1 MSAFARDDQGRLCAG
16 GMPLGDIAAS
26 HGSPLYV
33 YSGDGIRDDYRR
45 FAAAVA
51 PVDGSVHFAL
61 KANSALGVI
70 GLLARHG
77 AGADIVSGG
86 EMARA
91 LAAGIPAEKIVFSG
105 VGKSAEEIGAALD
118 AGIGQINAESPQE
131 VEAISQIAAARGVQ
145 APVAL
150 RVNVDVAPKTHAKI
164 STGQRSTKFGVSTSQ
179 NEAAGLYRK
188 MAADPHIRPAG
199 LAVHIGSQIMEL
211 NPFERAYSA
220 LLSFGTA
227 LRDGG
232 LEVPVLDLGGGI
244 GVDYQ
249 DGMPTDFTAY
259 GELVS
264 RLFADSGFRL
274 GFEPGRSIVANNGVL
289 LTRVIYVKD
298 GDNKRFAI
306 VDGAMNDLLRPTLY
320 EAHHDI
326 RPVGPEGAI
335 EGPADIVGPVCETGD
350 YLGLDRMM
358 PSLAAGDCLAVMSS
372 GAYGAVM
379 ASSYNTRPP
388 AGEVMVL
395 DGKSISCGVGA
406 TSPNFLPKKSSPT
419 SVRDRGSE
427 GAAGDRIGA
436 HRHRHRRLEPF
447 TKNNLGEKFAGHRR
461 TDHAVVG
468 LYDVAA
474 KRITACRQDRHLERR
489 RVRIDCR
496 PVHQLAAQPQ
506 CVTGIIGLQI
516 DNLQLVCLRLHRQP
530 RLVEHADQARHIGR
544 DRGPLC
550 HRTDGNTENHY
561 EDDQRRQH
569 SADGTPHFTGI
580 RFGHQH
586 RRFSLPDMRADRTA
600 HRLAAVANTFAVDAK
615 HGLAIRA
622 GEKHRPCVVSW

>member
-1 MSAFARDDQGRLCAG
+1 MSAFARDDQGRLCTG

-105 VGKSAEEIGAALD
+105 VGKSAEEIGAAID

-131 VEAISQIAAARGVQ
+131 VEAISQIAAARSVQ

-179 NEAAGLYRK
+179 NEAADLYRK

-199 LAVHIGSQIMEL
+199 LAVHIGSQILEL
-211 NPFERAYSA
+211 DPFERAYSA

-227 LRDGG
+227 LRDEG

-249 DGMPTDFTAY
+249 GGTPTDFTAY
-259 GELVS
+259 GELVW
-264 RLFADSGFRL
+264 RLFADSGFQL

-306 VDGAMNDLLRPTLY
+306 VDAAMNDLLRPTLY

-358 PSLAAGDCLAVMSS
+358 PSLAAGDCLAVMSA

-388 AGEVMVL
+388 ASEVMVL
-395 DGKSISCGVGA
+395 DDEVHILRRRRDVA
-406 TSPNFLPKKSSPT
+406 ELLAEEIIPNF
-419 SVRDRGSE
+419 G
-427 GAAGDRIGA
+427 
-436 HRHRHRRLEPF
+436 
-447 TKNNLGEKFAGHRR
+447 
-461 TDHAVVG
+461 
-468 LYDVAA
+468 
-474 KRITACRQDRHLERR
+474 
-489 RVRIDCR
+489 
-496 PVHQLAAQPQ
+496 
-506 CVTGIIGLQI
+506 
-516 DNLQLVCLRLHRQP
+516 
-530 RLVEHADQARHIGR
+530 
-544 DRGPLC
+544 
-550 HRTDGNTENHY
+550 
-561 EDDQRRQH
+561 
-569 SADGTPHFTGI
+569 
-580 RFGHQH
+580 
-586 RRFSLPDMRADRTA
+586 
-600 HRLAAVANTFAVDAK
+600 
-615 HGLAIRA
+615 
-622 GEKHRPCVVSW
+622 

>member
-1 MSAFARDDQGRLCAG
+1 MS
-16 GMPLGDIAAS
+16 LGDIAAS

-105 VGKSAEEIGAALD
+105 VGKSAEEIGTALD

-131 VEAISQIAAARGVQ
+131 VEAISQIAAARGAQ

-188 MAADPHIRPAG
+188 MATDPNIRPAG
-199 LAVHIGSQIMEL
+199 LAVHIGSQIIEL
-211 NPFERAYSA
+211 DPFERAYSA
-220 LLSFGTA
+220 LLSFGTV
-227 LRDGG
+227 LRDEG

-249 DGMPTDFTAY
+249 DGTPTDFTAY

-289 LTRVIYVKD
+289 LTQVIYVKD

-358 PSLAAGDCLAVMSS
+358 PSLAAGDCLAVMSA

-395 DGKSISCGVGA
+395 DDEVHI
-406 TSPNFLPKKSSPT
+406 L
-419 SVRDRGSE
+419 
-427 GAAGDRIGA
+427 
-436 HRHRHRRLEPF
+436 RR
-447 TKNNLGEKFAGHRR
+447 RR
-461 TDHAVVG
+461 
-468 LYDVAA
+468 DVAE
-474 KRITACRQDRHLERR
+474 L
-489 RVRIDCR
+489 
-496 PVHQLAAQPQ
+496 LAEE
-506 CVTGIIGLQI
+506 IIP
-516 DNLQLVCLRLHRQP
+516 D
-530 RLVEHADQARHIGR
+530 
-544 DRGPLC
+544 
-550 HRTDGNTENHY
+550 
-561 EDDQRRQH
+561 
-569 SADGTPHFTGI
+569 
-580 RFGHQH
+580 FG
-586 RRFSLPDMRADRTA
+586 
-600 HRLAAVANTFAVDAK
+600 
-615 HGLAIRA
+615 
-622 GEKHRPCVVSW
+622 

>member
-16 GMPLGDIAAS
+16 GMPLGDIATS

-118 AGIGQINAESPQE
+118 AGIGQVNAESPQE
-131 VEAISQIAAARGVQ
+131 VEAISQIAAARSVQ

-179 NEAAGLYRK
+179 NEAADLYRK
-188 MAADPHIRPAG
+188 MAADPNIRPAG

-211 NPFERAYSA
+211 DPFERAYSA

-227 LRDGG
+227 LRDEG

-249 DGMPTDFTAY
+249 DGTPTDFTAY

-264 RLFADSGFRL
+264 RLFAGGGFRL

-306 VDGAMNDLLRPTLY
+306 VDAAMNDLLRPTLY

-358 PSLAAGDCLAVMSS
+358 PSLVAGDCLAVMSA

-395 DGKSISCGVGA
+395 DDEVHI
-406 TSPNFLPKKSSPT
+406 L
-419 SVRDRGSE
+419 
-427 GAAGDRIGA
+427 
-436 HRHRHRRLEPF
+436 
-447 TKNNLGEKFAGHRR
+447 
-461 TDHAVVG
+461 
-468 LYDVAA
+468 
-474 KRITACRQDRHLERR
+474 RR
-489 RVRIDCR
+489 RRNVAEI
-496 PVHQLAAQPQ
+496 LAEE
-506 CVTGIIGLQI
+506 IIP
-516 DNLQLVCLRLHRQP
+516 D
-530 RLVEHADQARHIGR
+530 
-544 DRGPLC
+544 
-550 HRTDGNTENHY
+550 
-561 EDDQRRQH
+561 
-569 SADGTPHFTGI
+569 
-580 RFGHQH
+580 FG
-586 RRFSLPDMRADRTA
+586 
-600 HRLAAVANTFAVDAK
+600 
-615 HGLAIRA
+615 
-622 GEKHRPCVVSW
+622 

>member
-51 PVDGSVHFAL
+51 PVDGAVHFAL

-70 GLLARHG
+70 GLLARNG

-179 NEAAGLYRK
+179 NEAAELYRE

-211 NPFERAYSA
+211 DPFERAYSA

-227 LRDGG
+227 LRDEG

-249 DGMPTDFTAY
+249 HGTPTDFTSY

-306 VDGAMNDLLRPTLY
+306 VDAAMNDLLRPTLY

-326 RPVGPEGAI
+326 QPVGPEGPI

-358 PSLAAGDCLAVMSS
+358 PSLAAGDCLAVMSA

-379 ASSYNTRPP
+379 ASNYNTRPP

-395 DGKSISCGVGA
+395 DGDVHI
-406 TSPNFLPKKSSPT
+406 L
-419 SVRDRGSE
+419 
-427 GAAGDRIGA
+427 
-436 HRHRHRRLEPF
+436 RR
-447 TKNNLGEKFAGHRR
+447 RR
-461 TDHAVVG
+461 
-468 LYDVAA
+468 DVAE
-474 KRITACRQDRHLERR
+474 L
-489 RVRIDCR
+489 
-496 PVHQLAAQPQ
+496 LAEE
-506 CVTGIIGLQI
+506 IIP
-516 DNLQLVCLRLHRQP
+516 D
-530 RLVEHADQARHIGR
+530 
-544 DRGPLC
+544 
-550 HRTDGNTENHY
+550 
-561 EDDQRRQH
+561 
-569 SADGTPHFTGI
+569 
-580 RFGHQH
+580 FG
-586 RRFSLPDMRADRTA
+586 
-600 HRLAAVANTFAVDAK
+600 
-615 HGLAIRA
+615 
-622 GEKHRPCVVSW
+622 

>member
-1 MSAFARDDQGRLCAG
+1 MSAFARDDQGRLCTG
-16 GMPLGDIAAS
+16 GMPLGDIATS

-179 NEAAGLYRK
+179 NEAADLYRK

-199 LAVHIGSQIMEL
+199 LAVHIGSQILEL
-211 NPFERAYSA
+211 DPFERAYSA

-227 LRDGG
+227 LRDEG

-249 DGMPTDFTAY
+249 DGTPTDFTAY

-264 RLFADSGFRL
+264 RLFADSGFQL

-306 VDGAMNDLLRPTLY
+306 VDAAMNDLLRPTLY

-358 PSLAAGDCLAVMSS
+358 PSLAAGDCLAVMSA

-395 DGKSISCGVGA
+395 DGEVHI
-406 TSPNFLPKKSSPT
+406 L
-419 SVRDRGSE
+419 
-427 GAAGDRIGA
+427 
-436 HRHRHRRLEPF
+436 RR
-447 TKNNLGEKFAGHRR
+447 RR
-461 TDHAVVG
+461 
-468 LYDVAA
+468 DVAE
-474 KRITACRQDRHLERR
+474 L
-489 RVRIDCR
+489 
-496 PVHQLAAQPQ
+496 LAEE
-506 CVTGIIGLQI
+506 IIP
-516 DNLQLVCLRLHRQP
+516 D
-530 RLVEHADQARHIGR
+530 
-544 DRGPLC
+544 
-550 HRTDGNTENHY
+550 
-561 EDDQRRQH
+561 
-569 SADGTPHFTGI
+569 
-580 RFGHQH
+580 FG
-586 RRFSLPDMRADRTA
+586 
-600 HRLAAVANTFAVDAK
+600 
-615 HGLAIRA
+615 
-622 GEKHRPCVVSW
+622 

>member
-1 MSAFARDDQGRLCAG
+1 MSAFTRDDQGRLCSG
-16 GMPLGDIAAS
+16 GMPLGDIAAG

-70 GLLARHG
+70 ALLAKNG

-91 LAAGIPAEKIVFSG
+91 LAAGIPAENIVFSG

-131 VEAISQIAAARGVQ
+131 VEAISQIAAARGIR

-179 NEAAGLYRK
+179 NEAADLYRK
-188 MAADPHIRPAG
+188 MAADAHIRPAG

-211 NPFERAYSA
+211 DPFERAYSA

-227 LRDGG
+227 LREEG

-249 DGMPTDFTAY
+249 HGTPTDFTAY

-264 RLFADSGFRL
+264 RLFAESGFRL

-289 LTRVIYVKD
+289 LTRVIYVKN
-298 GDNKRFAI
+298 GDNKRFVI
-306 VDGAMNDLLRPTLY
+306 VDAAMNDLLRPTLY

-326 RPVGPEGAI
+326 RPVGPEGAV

-358 PSLAAGDCLAVMSS
+358 PALVHGDCLAVMSA

-395 DGKSISCGVGA
+395 DGEVHI
-406 TSPNFLPKKSSPT
+406 L
-419 SVRDRGSE
+419 
-427 GAAGDRIGA
+427 
-436 HRHRHRRLEPF
+436 
-447 TKNNLGEKFAGHRR
+447 
-461 TDHAVVG
+461 
-468 LYDVAA
+468 
-474 KRITACRQDRHLERR
+474 RR
-489 RVRIDCR
+489 RRDIAEL
-496 PVHQLAAQPQ
+496 LAEEA
-506 CVTGIIGLQI
+506 V
-516 DNLQLVCLRLHRQP
+516 
-530 RLVEHADQARHIGR
+530 
-544 DRGPLC
+544 
-550 HRTDGNTENHY
+550 
-561 EDDQRRQH
+561 
-569 SADGTPHFTGI
+569 
-580 RFGHQH
+580 
-586 RRFSLPDMRADRTA
+586 PD
-600 HRLAAVANTFAVDAK
+600 L
-615 HGLAIRA
+615 G
-622 GEKHRPCVVSW
+622 

>member
-1 MSAFARDDQGRLCAG
+1 MSAFTRDDQGRLCSG
-16 GMPLGDIAAS
+16 GMPLGDIAAG

-70 GLLARHG
+70 ALLAKNG

-91 LAAGIPAEKIVFSG
+91 LAAGIPAENIVFSG

-131 VEAISQIAAARGVQ
+131 VEAISQIAAARGIR

-179 NEAAGLYRK
+179 NEAANLYRK
-188 MAADPHIRPAG
+188 MAADAHIRPAG

-211 NPFERAYSA
+211 DPFERAYSA

-227 LRDGG
+227 LREEG

-249 DGMPTDFTAY
+249 HGTPTDFTAY

-298 GDNKRFAI
+298 GDNKRFVI
-306 VDGAMNDLLRPTLY
+306 VDAAMNDLLRPTLY

-326 RPVGPEGAI
+326 RPVGPEGAV

-358 PSLAAGDCLAVMSS
+358 PALVHGDCLAVMSA

-395 DGKSISCGVGA
+395 DGEVHI
-406 TSPNFLPKKSSPT
+406 L
-419 SVRDRGSE
+419 
-427 GAAGDRIGA
+427 
-436 HRHRHRRLEPF
+436 
-447 TKNNLGEKFAGHRR
+447 
-461 TDHAVVG
+461 
-468 LYDVAA
+468 
-474 KRITACRQDRHLERR
+474 RR
-489 RVRIDCR
+489 RRDIAEL
-496 PVHQLAAQPQ
+496 LAEEA
-506 CVTGIIGLQI
+506 V
-516 DNLQLVCLRLHRQP
+516 
-530 RLVEHADQARHIGR
+530 
-544 DRGPLC
+544 
-550 HRTDGNTENHY
+550 
-561 EDDQRRQH
+561 
-569 SADGTPHFTGI
+569 
-580 RFGHQH
+580 
-586 RRFSLPDMRADRTA
+586 PD
-600 HRLAAVANTFAVDAK
+600 L
-615 HGLAIRA
+615 G
-622 GEKHRPCVVSW
+622 

>member
-51 PVDGSVHFAL
+51 PVDGAVHFAL

-70 GLLARHG
+70 SLLARHG

-179 NEAAGLYRK
+179 NEAAELYRE

-211 NPFERAYSA
+211 DPFERAYSA

-227 LRDGG
+227 LRDEG

-249 DGMPTDFTAY
+249 HGAPTDFTAY

-306 VDGAMNDLLRPTLY
+306 VDAAMNDLLRPTLY

-326 RPVGPEGAI
+326 QPVGPEGPI

-358 PSLAAGDCLAVMSS
+358 PSLAAGDCLAVMSA

-379 ASSYNTRPP
+379 ASNYNTRPP

-395 DGKSISCGVGA
+395 DGDIHI
-406 TSPNFLPKKSSPT
+406 L
-419 SVRDRGSE
+419 
-427 GAAGDRIGA
+427 
-436 HRHRHRRLEPF
+436 RR
-447 TKNNLGEKFAGHRR
+447 RR
-461 TDHAVVG
+461 
-468 LYDVAA
+468 DVAE
-474 KRITACRQDRHLERR
+474 L
-489 RVRIDCR
+489 
-496 PVHQLAAQPQ
+496 LAEE
-506 CVTGIIGLQI
+506 IIP
-516 DNLQLVCLRLHRQP
+516 D
-530 RLVEHADQARHIGR
+530 
-544 DRGPLC
+544 
-550 HRTDGNTENHY
+550 
-561 EDDQRRQH
+561 
-569 SADGTPHFTGI
+569 
-580 RFGHQH
+580 FG
-586 RRFSLPDMRADRTA
+586 
-600 HRLAAVANTFAVDAK
+600 
-615 HGLAIRA
+615 
-622 GEKHRPCVVSW
+622 

>member
-199 LAVHIGSQIMEL
+199 LAVHIGSQILEL
-211 NPFERAYSA
+211 DPFERAYSA

-227 LRDGG
+227 LRDEG
-232 LEVPVLDLGGGI
+232 LEVPVLDLGGGM

-249 DGMPTDFTAY
+249 DGTPTDFTAY

-264 RLFADSGFRL
+264 RLFADSGFQL

-306 VDGAMNDLLRPTLY
+306 VDAAMNDLLRPTLY

-358 PSLAAGDCLAVMSS
+358 PSLAAGDCLAVMSA

-395 DGKSISCGVGA
+395 DGEVHI
-406 TSPNFLPKKSSPT
+406 L
-419 SVRDRGSE
+419 
-427 GAAGDRIGA
+427 
-436 HRHRHRRLEPF
+436 RR
-447 TKNNLGEKFAGHRR
+447 RR
-461 TDHAVVG
+461 
-468 LYDVAA
+468 DVAE
-474 KRITACRQDRHLERR
+474 L
-489 RVRIDCR
+489 
-496 PVHQLAAQPQ
+496 LAEE
-506 CVTGIIGLQI
+506 IIP
-516 DNLQLVCLRLHRQP
+516 D
-530 RLVEHADQARHIGR
+530 
-544 DRGPLC
+544 
-550 HRTDGNTENHY
+550 
-561 EDDQRRQH
+561 
-569 SADGTPHFTGI
+569 
-580 RFGHQH
+580 FG
-586 RRFSLPDMRADRTA
+586 
-600 HRLAAVANTFAVDAK
+600 
-615 HGLAIRA
+615 
-622 GEKHRPCVVSW
+622 

>member
-33 YSGDGIRDDYRR
+33 YSGDGIRNDYRR

-70 GLLARHG
+70 GLLAQHG

-179 NEAAGLYRK
+179 NEAADLYRK

-199 LAVHIGSQIMEL
+199 LAVHIGSQILEL
-211 NPFERAYSA
+211 DPFERAYSA

-227 LRDGG
+227 LRDEG

-249 DGMPTDFTAY
+249 DGTPTDFTAY

-264 RLFADSGFRL
+264 RLFAGRGFRL

-298 GDNKRFAI
+298 GDNKRFVI
-306 VDGAMNDLLRPTLY
+306 VDAAMNDLLRPTLY

-358 PSLAAGDCLAVMSS
+358 PSLAAGDCLAVMSA

-395 DGKSISCGVGA
+395 DGEVHI
-406 TSPNFLPKKSSPT
+406 L
-419 SVRDRGSE
+419 
-427 GAAGDRIGA
+427 
-436 HRHRHRRLEPF
+436 RR
-447 TKNNLGEKFAGHRR
+447 RR
-461 TDHAVVG
+461 
-468 LYDVAA
+468 DVAE
-474 KRITACRQDRHLERR
+474 L
-489 RVRIDCR
+489 
-496 PVHQLAAQPQ
+496 LAEE
-506 CVTGIIGLQI
+506 IIP
-516 DNLQLVCLRLHRQP
+516 D
-530 RLVEHADQARHIGR
+530 
-544 DRGPLC
+544 
-550 HRTDGNTENHY
+550 
-561 EDDQRRQH
+561 
-569 SADGTPHFTGI
+569 
-580 RFGHQH
+580 FG
-586 RRFSLPDMRADRTA
+586 
-600 HRLAAVANTFAVDAK
+600 
-615 HGLAIRA
+615 
-622 GEKHRPCVVSW
+622 

>member
-105 VGKSAEEIGAALD
+105 VGKSAEEISAALD
-118 AGIGQINAESPQE
+118 AGISQINAESPQE
-131 VEAISQIAAARGVQ
+131 VEVISQIAAARGVQ

-211 NPFERAYSA
+211 DPFERAYSA

-227 LRDGG
+227 LRDEG

-249 DGMPTDFTAY
+249 DGTPTDFTAY

-264 RLFADSGFRL
+264 RLFADSGFQL

-306 VDGAMNDLLRPTLY
+306 VDAAMNDLLRPTLY

-358 PSLAAGDCLAVMSS
+358 PSLAAGDCLAVMSA

-395 DGKSISCGVGA
+395 DGEVHI
-406 TSPNFLPKKSSPT
+406 L
-419 SVRDRGSE
+419 
-427 GAAGDRIGA
+427 
-436 HRHRHRRLEPF
+436 RR
-447 TKNNLGEKFAGHRR
+447 RR
-461 TDHAVVG
+461 
-468 LYDVAA
+468 DVAE
-474 KRITACRQDRHLERR
+474 L
-489 RVRIDCR
+489 
-496 PVHQLAAQPQ
+496 LAEE
-506 CVTGIIGLQI
+506 IIP
-516 DNLQLVCLRLHRQP
+516 D
-530 RLVEHADQARHIGR
+530 
-544 DRGPLC
+544 
-550 HRTDGNTENHY
+550 
-561 EDDQRRQH
+561 
-569 SADGTPHFTGI
+569 
-580 RFGHQH
+580 FG
-586 RRFSLPDMRADRTA
+586 
-600 HRLAAVANTFAVDAK
+600 
-615 HGLAIRA
+615 
-622 GEKHRPCVVSW
+622 

>member
-51 PVDGSVHFAL
+51 PVDGAVHFAL

-70 GLLARHG
+70 GLLARNG

-105 VGKSAEEIGAALD
+105 VGKSAEEIGAALA

-131 VEAISQIAAARGVQ
+131 VEAISQIAAARGMQ

-179 NEAAGLYRK
+179 NEAADLYRK

-211 NPFERAYSA
+211 DPFERAYTA

-227 LRDGG
+227 LRDEG

-249 DGMPTDFTAY
+249 DGTPTDFTAY

-306 VDGAMNDLLRPTLY
+306 VDAAMNDLLRPTLY

-358 PSLAAGDCLAVMSS
+358 PSLAAGDCLAVMSA

-395 DGKSISCGVGA
+395 DGDVHV
-406 TSPNFLPKKSSPT
+406 L
-419 SVRDRGSE
+419 
-427 GAAGDRIGA
+427 
-436 HRHRHRRLEPF
+436 RR
-447 TKNNLGEKFAGHRR
+447 RR
-461 TDHAVVG
+461 
-468 LYDVAA
+468 DVAE
-474 KRITACRQDRHLERR
+474 L
-489 RVRIDCR
+489 
-496 PVHQLAAQPQ
+496 LAEE
-506 CVTGIIGLQI
+506 IIP
-516 DNLQLVCLRLHRQP
+516 D
-530 RLVEHADQARHIGR
+530 
-544 DRGPLC
+544 
-550 HRTDGNTENHY
+550 
-561 EDDQRRQH
+561 
-569 SADGTPHFTGI
+569 
-580 RFGHQH
+580 FG
-586 RRFSLPDMRADRTA
+586 
-600 HRLAAVANTFAVDAK
+600 
-615 HGLAIRA
+615 
-622 GEKHRPCVVSW
+622 

>member
-1 MSAFARDDQGRLCAG
+1 MSAFARDNQGRLCAG
-16 GMPLGDIAAS
+16 GMPLGDIATS

-51 PVDGSVHFAL
+51 PVDGSVYFAL

-199 LAVHIGSQIMEL
+199 LAVHIGSQILEL
-211 NPFERAYSA
+211 DPFERAYSA

-227 LRDGG
+227 LRDEG
-232 LEVPVLDLGGGI
+232 LEVPVLDLGGGM

-249 DGMPTDFTAY
+249 DGTPTDFTTY

-264 RLFADSGFRL
+264 RLFADSGFQL

-358 PSLAAGDCLAVMSS
+358 PSLAAGDCLAVMSA

-395 DGKSISCGVGA
+395 DDEVHI
-406 TSPNFLPKKSSPT
+406 L
-419 SVRDRGSE
+419 
-427 GAAGDRIGA
+427 
-436 HRHRHRRLEPF
+436 RR
-447 TKNNLGEKFAGHRR
+447 RR
-461 TDHAVVG
+461 
-468 LYDVAA
+468 DVAE
-474 KRITACRQDRHLERR
+474 L
-489 RVRIDCR
+489 
-496 PVHQLAAQPQ
+496 LAEE
-506 CVTGIIGLQI
+506 IIP
-516 DNLQLVCLRLHRQP
+516 D
-530 RLVEHADQARHIGR
+530 
-544 DRGPLC
+544 
-550 HRTDGNTENHY
+550 
-561 EDDQRRQH
+561 
-569 SADGTPHFTGI
+569 
-580 RFGHQH
+580 FG
-586 RRFSLPDMRADRTA
+586 
-600 HRLAAVANTFAVDAK
+600 
-615 HGLAIRA
+615 
-622 GEKHRPCVVSW
+622 

>member
-16 GMPLGDIAAS
+16 GMPLGDIATS

-70 GLLARHG
+70 GLLAKHG

-91 LAAGIPAEKIVFSG
+91 LAAGISAENIVFSG

-179 NEAAGLYRK
+179 NEAADLYRK

-199 LAVHIGSQIMEL
+199 LAVHIGSQILEL
-211 NPFERAYSA
+211 DPFERAYSA

-227 LRDGG
+227 LRDEG

-249 DGMPTDFTAY
+249 DGTPTDFTAY

-264 RLFADSGFRL
+264 RLFAGSGFRL

-306 VDGAMNDLLRPTLY
+306 VDAAMNDLLRPTLY

-358 PSLAAGDCLAVMSS
+358 PSLAAGDCLAVMSA

-395 DGKSISCGVGA
+395 DGEVHI
-406 TSPNFLPKKSSPT
+406 L
-419 SVRDRGSE
+419 
-427 GAAGDRIGA
+427 
-436 HRHRHRRLEPF
+436 RR
-447 TKNNLGEKFAGHRR
+447 RR
-461 TDHAVVG
+461 
-468 LYDVAA
+468 DVAE
-474 KRITACRQDRHLERR
+474 L
-489 RVRIDCR
+489 
-496 PVHQLAAQPQ
+496 LAEE
-506 CVTGIIGLQI
+506 IIP
-516 DNLQLVCLRLHRQP
+516 D
-530 RLVEHADQARHIGR
+530 
-544 DRGPLC
+544 
-550 HRTDGNTENHY
+550 
-561 EDDQRRQH
+561 
-569 SADGTPHFTGI
+569 
-580 RFGHQH
+580 FG
-586 RRFSLPDMRADRTA
+586 
-600 HRLAAVANTFAVDAK
+600 
-615 HGLAIRA
+615 
-622 GEKHRPCVVSW
+622 

>member
-70 GLLARHG
+70 GLLAQHG

-105 VGKSAEEIGAALD
+105 VGKLAEEIGAALD

-131 VEAISQIAAARGVQ
+131 VEAISQIAAARGLQ

-211 NPFERAYSA
+211 DPFERAYSA

-227 LRDGG
+227 LRDEG

-249 DGMPTDFTAY
+249 DGTPTDFTAY

-264 RLFADSGFRL
+264 RLFAGSGFRL

-298 GDNKRFAI
+298 GDNKRFVI
-306 VDGAMNDLLRPTLY
+306 VDAAMNALLRPTLY

-335 EGPADIVGPVCETGD
+335 EGPPDIVGPVCETGD

-358 PSLAAGDCLAVMSS
+358 PSLAAGDCLAVMSA

-395 DGKSISCGVGA
+395 DGKVHI
-406 TSPNFLPKKSSPT
+406 L
-419 SVRDRGSE
+419 
-427 GAAGDRIGA
+427 
-436 HRHRHRRLEPF
+436 RR
-447 TKNNLGEKFAGHRR
+447 RR
-461 TDHAVVG
+461 
-468 LYDVAA
+468 DVAE
-474 KRITACRQDRHLERR
+474 L
-489 RVRIDCR
+489 
-496 PVHQLAAQPQ
+496 LAEE
-506 CVTGIIGLQI
+506 IIP
-516 DNLQLVCLRLHRQP
+516 D
-530 RLVEHADQARHIGR
+530 
-544 DRGPLC
+544 
-550 HRTDGNTENHY
+550 
-561 EDDQRRQH
+561 
-569 SADGTPHFTGI
+569 
-580 RFGHQH
+580 FG
-586 RRFSLPDMRADRTA
+586 
-600 HRLAAVANTFAVDAK
+600 
-615 HGLAIRA
+615 
-622 GEKHRPCVVSW
+622 

>member
-179 NEAAGLYRK
+179 NEAADLYRK

-199 LAVHIGSQIMEL
+199 LAVHIGSQILEL
-211 NPFERAYSA
+211 DPFERAYSA

-227 LRDGG
+227 LRDEG

-249 DGMPTDFTAY
+249 DGTPTDFTAY

-264 RLFADSGFRL
+264 RLFADSGFQL

-306 VDGAMNDLLRPTLY
+306 VDAAMNDLLRPTLY

-358 PSLAAGDCLAVMSS
+358 PSLAAGDCLAVMSA

-395 DGKSISCGVGA
+395 DDEVHI
-406 TSPNFLPKKSSPT
+406 L
-419 SVRDRGSE
+419 
-427 GAAGDRIGA
+427 
-436 HRHRHRRLEPF
+436 
-447 TKNNLGEKFAGHRR
+447 
-461 TDHAVVG
+461 
-468 LYDVAA
+468 
-474 KRITACRQDRHLERR
+474 RR
-489 RVRIDCR
+489 RRNVAEI
-496 PVHQLAAQPQ
+496 LAEE
-506 CVTGIIGLQI
+506 IIP
-516 DNLQLVCLRLHRQP
+516 D
-530 RLVEHADQARHIGR
+530 
-544 DRGPLC
+544 
-550 HRTDGNTENHY
+550 
-561 EDDQRRQH
+561 
-569 SADGTPHFTGI
+569 
-580 RFGHQH
+580 FG
-586 RRFSLPDMRADRTA
+586 
-600 HRLAAVANTFAVDAK
+600 
-615 HGLAIRA
+615 
-622 GEKHRPCVVSW
+622 

>member
-1 MSAFARDDQGRLCAG
+1 MSAFTRDDQGRLCSG
-16 GMPLGDIAAS
+16 GMPLGDIAAG

-61 KANSALGVI
+61 KANSTLGVI
-70 GLLARHG
+70 ALLAKNG

-105 VGKSAEEIGAALD
+105 VGKSAEEIGAALA

-131 VEAISQIAAARGVQ
+131 VEAISQIAAARGIR

-164 STGQRSTKFGVSTSQ
+164 STGQRSTKFGVSISQ
-179 NEAAGLYRK
+179 NEAADLYRK
-188 MAADPHIRPAG
+188 MAADAHIRPAG

-211 NPFERAYSA
+211 DPFERAYSA

-227 LRDGG
+227 LREEG

-249 DGMPTDFTAY
+249 HGTPTDFTAY

-298 GDNKRFAI
+298 GDNKRFVI
-306 VDGAMNDLLRPTLY
+306 VDAAMNDLLRPTLY

-326 RPVGPEGAI
+326 RPVGPEGAV

-358 PSLAAGDCLAVMSS
+358 PALVHGDCLAVMSA

-379 ASSYNTRPP
+379 ASSYNSRPP

-395 DGKSISCGVGA
+395 DGEVHI
-406 TSPNFLPKKSSPT
+406 L
-419 SVRDRGSE
+419 
-427 GAAGDRIGA
+427 
-436 HRHRHRRLEPF
+436 
-447 TKNNLGEKFAGHRR
+447 
-461 TDHAVVG
+461 
-468 LYDVAA
+468 
-474 KRITACRQDRHLERR
+474 RR
-489 RVRIDCR
+489 RRDIAEL
-496 PVHQLAAQPQ
+496 LAEE
-506 CVTGIIGLQI
+506 VI
-516 DNLQLVCLRLHRQP
+516 
-530 RLVEHADQARHIGR
+530 
-544 DRGPLC
+544 
-550 HRTDGNTENHY
+550 
-561 EDDQRRQH
+561 
-569 SADGTPHFTGI
+569 
-580 RFGHQH
+580 
-586 RRFSLPDMRADRTA
+586 PD
-600 HRLAAVANTFAVDAK
+600 L
-615 HGLAIRA
+615 G
-622 GEKHRPCVVSW
+622 

>member
-1 MSAFARDDQGRLCAG
+1 MSAFARDNQSRLCAG
-16 GMPLGDIAAS
+16 DMPLSDIAAS

-179 NEAAGLYRK
+179 NEAADLYRK
-188 MAADPHIRPAG
+188 MVADPHIRPAG
-199 LAVHIGSQIMEL
+199 LAVHIGSQILEL
-211 NPFERAYSA
+211 DPFERAYSA

-227 LRDGG
+227 LRDEG

-249 DGMPTDFTAY
+249 DGTPTDFTAY

-264 RLFADSGFRL
+264 RLFAGSGFQL

-306 VDGAMNDLLRPTLY
+306 VDAAMNDLLRPTLY
-320 EAHHDI
+320 EAHHNI
-326 RPVGPEGAI
+326 QPVGPEGAI

-358 PSLAAGDCLAVMSS
+358 PSLAAGDCLAVMSA

-395 DGKSISCGVGA
+395 DGKVHI
-406 TSPNFLPKKSSPT
+406 L
-419 SVRDRGSE
+419 
-427 GAAGDRIGA
+427 
-436 HRHRHRRLEPF
+436 RR
-447 TKNNLGEKFAGHRR
+447 RR
-461 TDHAVVG
+461 
-468 LYDVAA
+468 DVAE
-474 KRITACRQDRHLERR
+474 L
-489 RVRIDCR
+489 
-496 PVHQLAAQPQ
+496 LAEE
-506 CVTGIIGLQI
+506 IIP
-516 DNLQLVCLRLHRQP
+516 D
-530 RLVEHADQARHIGR
+530 
-544 DRGPLC
+544 
-550 HRTDGNTENHY
+550 
-561 EDDQRRQH
+561 
-569 SADGTPHFTGI
+569 
-580 RFGHQH
+580 FG
-586 RRFSLPDMRADRTA
+586 
-600 HRLAAVANTFAVDAK
+600 
-615 HGLAIRA
+615 
-622 GEKHRPCVVSW
+622 

>member
-91 LAAGIPAEKIVFSG
+91 LATGIPAEKIVFSG
-105 VGKSAEEIGAALD
+105 VGKLAEEIGAALD

-199 LAVHIGSQIMEL
+199 LAVHIGSQILEL
-211 NPFERAYSA
+211 DPFERAYSA

-227 LRDGG
+227 LRDEG

-249 DGMPTDFTAY
+249 DGTPTDFTAY

-306 VDGAMNDLLRPTLY
+306 VDAAMNDLLRPTLY

-358 PSLAAGDCLAVMSS
+358 PSLAAGDCLAVMSA

-379 ASSYNTRPP
+379 SSSYNTRPP

-395 DGKSISCGVGA
+395 DGEVHI
-406 TSPNFLPKKSSPT
+406 L
-419 SVRDRGSE
+419 
-427 GAAGDRIGA
+427 
-436 HRHRHRRLEPF
+436 RR
-447 TKNNLGEKFAGHRR
+447 RR
-461 TDHAVVG
+461 
-468 LYDVAA
+468 DVAE
-474 KRITACRQDRHLERR
+474 L
-489 RVRIDCR
+489 
-496 PVHQLAAQPQ
+496 LAEE
-506 CVTGIIGLQI
+506 IIP
-516 DNLQLVCLRLHRQP
+516 D
-530 RLVEHADQARHIGR
+530 
-544 DRGPLC
+544 
-550 HRTDGNTENHY
+550 
-561 EDDQRRQH
+561 
-569 SADGTPHFTGI
+569 
-580 RFGHQH
+580 FG
-586 RRFSLPDMRADRTA
+586 
-600 HRLAAVANTFAVDAK
+600 
-615 HGLAIRA
+615 
-622 GEKHRPCVVSW
+622 

>member
-105 VGKSAEEIGAALD
+105 VGKSAEEIGVALD

-179 NEAAGLYRK
+179 NEAADLYRK

-199 LAVHIGSQIMEL
+199 LAVHIGSQILEL
-211 NPFERAYSA
+211 DPFERAYSA

-227 LRDGG
+227 LRDEG

-249 DGMPTDFTAY
+249 DGTPTDFTTY

-264 RLFADSGFRL
+264 RLFADSGFQL

-306 VDGAMNDLLRPTLY
+306 VDAAMNDLLRPTLY

-358 PSLAAGDCLAVMSS
+358 PSLAAGDCLAVMSA

-395 DGKSISCGVGA
+395 DGEVHI
-406 TSPNFLPKKSSPT
+406 L
-419 SVRDRGSE
+419 
-427 GAAGDRIGA
+427 
-436 HRHRHRRLEPF
+436 RR
-447 TKNNLGEKFAGHRR
+447 RR
-461 TDHAVVG
+461 
-468 LYDVAA
+468 DVAE
-474 KRITACRQDRHLERR
+474 L
-489 RVRIDCR
+489 
-496 PVHQLAAQPQ
+496 LAEE
-506 CVTGIIGLQI
+506 IIP
-516 DNLQLVCLRLHRQP
+516 D
-530 RLVEHADQARHIGR
+530 
-544 DRGPLC
+544 
-550 HRTDGNTENHY
+550 
-561 EDDQRRQH
+561 
-569 SADGTPHFTGI
+569 
-580 RFGHQH
+580 FG
-586 RRFSLPDMRADRTA
+586 
-600 HRLAAVANTFAVDAK
+600 
-615 HGLAIRA
+615 
-622 GEKHRPCVVSW
+622 

>member
-1 MSAFARDDQGRLCAG
+1 
-16 GMPLGDIAAS
+16 MPLGDIAAS

-131 VEAISQIAAARGVQ
+131 VEAISQIAAARSVQ

-179 NEAAGLYRK
+179 NEAADLYRK
-188 MAADPHIRPAG
+188 MAADTHIRPAG
-199 LAVHIGSQIMEL
+199 LAVHIGSQILEL
-211 NPFERAYSA
+211 DPFERAYSA

-227 LRDGG
+227 MRDEG

-249 DGMPTDFTAY
+249 DGTPTDFTAY

-306 VDGAMNDLLRPTLY
+306 VDAAMNDLLRPTLY

-358 PSLAAGDCLAVMSS
+358 PSLAAGDCLAVMSA

-395 DGKSISCGVGA
+395 DGEVHI
-406 TSPNFLPKKSSPT
+406 L
-419 SVRDRGSE
+419 
-427 GAAGDRIGA
+427 
-436 HRHRHRRLEPF
+436 RR
-447 TKNNLGEKFAGHRR
+447 RR
-461 TDHAVVG
+461 
-468 LYDVAA
+468 DVAE
-474 KRITACRQDRHLERR
+474 L
-489 RVRIDCR
+489 
-496 PVHQLAAQPQ
+496 LAEE
-506 CVTGIIGLQI
+506 IIP
-516 DNLQLVCLRLHRQP
+516 D
-530 RLVEHADQARHIGR
+530 
-544 DRGPLC
+544 
-550 HRTDGNTENHY
+550 
-561 EDDQRRQH
+561 
-569 SADGTPHFTGI
+569 
-580 RFGHQH
+580 FG
-586 RRFSLPDMRADRTA
+586 
-600 HRLAAVANTFAVDAK
+600 
-615 HGLAIRA
+615 
-622 GEKHRPCVVSW
+622 

>member
-179 NEAAGLYRK
+179 NEAADLYRK

-199 LAVHIGSQIMEL
+199 LAVHIGSQILEL
-211 NPFERAYSA
+211 DPFERAYSA

-227 LRDGG
+227 LREEG

-249 DGMPTDFTAY
+249 DGTPTDFTTY

-264 RLFADSGFRL
+264 RLFADSGFQL

-306 VDGAMNDLLRPTLY
+306 VDAAMNDLLRPTLY

-358 PSLAAGDCLAVMSS
+358 PSLAAGDCLAVMSA

-395 DGKSISCGVGA
+395 DGEVHI
-406 TSPNFLPKKSSPT
+406 L
-419 SVRDRGSE
+419 
-427 GAAGDRIGA
+427 
-436 HRHRHRRLEPF
+436 RR
-447 TKNNLGEKFAGHRR
+447 RR
-461 TDHAVVG
+461 
-468 LYDVAA
+468 DVAE
-474 KRITACRQDRHLERR
+474 L
-489 RVRIDCR
+489 
-496 PVHQLAAQPQ
+496 LAEE
-506 CVTGIIGLQI
+506 IIP
-516 DNLQLVCLRLHRQP
+516 D
-530 RLVEHADQARHIGR
+530 
-544 DRGPLC
+544 
-550 HRTDGNTENHY
+550 
-561 EDDQRRQH
+561 
-569 SADGTPHFTGI
+569 
-580 RFGHQH
+580 FG
-586 RRFSLPDMRADRTA
+586 
-600 HRLAAVANTFAVDAK
+600 
-615 HGLAIRA
+615 
-622 GEKHRPCVVSW
+622 

>member
-33 YSGDGIRDDYRR
+33 YSGNGILDDYRR

-105 VGKSAEEIGAALD
+105 VGKSAEEIGTALD

-150 RVNVDVAPKTHAKI
+150 RVNVDVAPKTHTKI

-179 NEAAGLYRK
+179 NEAADLYRK

-199 LAVHIGSQIMEL
+199 LAVHIGSQILEL
-211 NPFERAYSA
+211 DPFERAYSA

-227 LRDGG
+227 LRDEG

-249 DGMPTDFTAY
+249 DGTPTDFNAY

-306 VDGAMNDLLRPTLY
+306 VDAAMNDLLRPTLY

-358 PSLAAGDCLAVMSS
+358 PSLAAGDCLAVMSA

-395 DGKSISCGVGA
+395 DGEVHI
-406 TSPNFLPKKSSPT
+406 L
-419 SVRDRGSE
+419 
-427 GAAGDRIGA
+427 
-436 HRHRHRRLEPF
+436 RR
-447 TKNNLGEKFAGHRR
+447 RR
-461 TDHAVVG
+461 
-468 LYDVAA
+468 DVAE
-474 KRITACRQDRHLERR
+474 L
-489 RVRIDCR
+489 
-496 PVHQLAAQPQ
+496 LAEE
-506 CVTGIIGLQI
+506 IIP
-516 DNLQLVCLRLHRQP
+516 D
-530 RLVEHADQARHIGR
+530 
-544 DRGPLC
+544 
-550 HRTDGNTENHY
+550 
-561 EDDQRRQH
+561 
-569 SADGTPHFTGI
+569 
-580 RFGHQH
+580 FG
-586 RRFSLPDMRADRTA
+586 
-600 HRLAAVANTFAVDAK
+600 
-615 HGLAIRA
+615 
-622 GEKHRPCVVSW
+622 

>member
-199 LAVHIGSQIMEL
+199 LAVHIGSQILEL
-211 NPFERAYSA
+211 DPFERAYSA

-227 LRDGG
+227 LRDEG

-249 DGMPTDFTAY
+249 DGTPTDFTAY

-264 RLFADSGFRL
+264 RLFADSGFQL

-306 VDGAMNDLLRPTLY
+306 VDAAMNDLLRPTLY

-358 PSLAAGDCLAVMSS
+358 PSLAAGDCLAVMSA

-395 DGKSISCGVGA
+395 DGEVHI
-406 TSPNFLPKKSSPT
+406 L
-419 SVRDRGSE
+419 
-427 GAAGDRIGA
+427 
-436 HRHRHRRLEPF
+436 RR
-447 TKNNLGEKFAGHRR
+447 RR
-461 TDHAVVG
+461 
-468 LYDVAA
+468 DVAE
-474 KRITACRQDRHLERR
+474 L
-489 RVRIDCR
+489 
-496 PVHQLAAQPQ
+496 LAEE
-506 CVTGIIGLQI
+506 IIP
-516 DNLQLVCLRLHRQP
+516 D
-530 RLVEHADQARHIGR
+530 
-544 DRGPLC
+544 
-550 HRTDGNTENHY
+550 
-561 EDDQRRQH
+561 
-569 SADGTPHFTGI
+569 
-580 RFGHQH
+580 FG
-586 RRFSLPDMRADRTA
+586 
-600 HRLAAVANTFAVDAK
+600 
-615 HGLAIRA
+615 
-622 GEKHRPCVVSW
+622 

>member
-131 VEAISQIAAARGVQ
+131 VEAISQIAAARGLQ

-179 NEAAGLYRK
+179 NEAADLYRK

-199 LAVHIGSQIMEL
+199 LAVHIGSQILEL
-211 NPFERAYSA
+211 DPFERAYSA

-227 LRDGG
+227 LRDEG

-249 DGMPTDFTAY
+249 DGTPTDFTAY

-264 RLFADSGFRL
+264 RLFADSGFQL

-306 VDGAMNDLLRPTLY
+306 VDAAMNDLLRPTLY

-358 PSLAAGDCLAVMSS
+358 PSLAAGDCLAVMSA

-395 DGKSISCGVGA
+395 DGEVHI
-406 TSPNFLPKKSSPT
+406 L
-419 SVRDRGSE
+419 
-427 GAAGDRIGA
+427 
-436 HRHRHRRLEPF
+436 RR
-447 TKNNLGEKFAGHRR
+447 RR
-461 TDHAVVG
+461 
-468 LYDVAA
+468 DVAE
-474 KRITACRQDRHLERR
+474 L
-489 RVRIDCR
+489 
-496 PVHQLAAQPQ
+496 LAEE
-506 CVTGIIGLQI
+506 IIP
-516 DNLQLVCLRLHRQP
+516 D
-530 RLVEHADQARHIGR
+530 
-544 DRGPLC
+544 
-550 HRTDGNTENHY
+550 
-561 EDDQRRQH
+561 
-569 SADGTPHFTGI
+569 
-580 RFGHQH
+580 FG
-586 RRFSLPDMRADRTA
+586 
-600 HRLAAVANTFAVDAK
+600 
-615 HGLAIRA
+615 
-622 GEKHRPCVVSW
+622 